1 MVRGARFAILG
12 VAFLLGLP
20 SIGMAHDPLGRAQP
34 SVATTVKGS
43 GLTRV
48 VGLRVRDFDS
58 GASIPAATLSARA
71 RDDHGSVLDVT
82 LTRVGPQL
90 FKTTLEFPRSGRW
103 HVAVRV
109 GGKAVVPTSFSFD
122 VDAVGASSRAGSSG
136 DANAALWVGAVT
148 VAVVA
153 AAGALATVLVL
164 RRRRRS

>member
-1 MVRGARFAILG
+1 MVRGARLAILG

-20 SIGMAHDPLGRAQP
+20 STGMAHDPLGRAQP

-48 VGLRVRDFDS
+48 VGFRVRDVDS

-90 FKTTLEFPRSGRW
+90 FKTTLEFPRAGRW

-164 RRRRRS
+164 RRRRRT